1 MADQCMVIAGEWK
14 TSDNGRWT
22 FTIDK
27 HYMSKIVP
35 LSPMM
40 TLLELQSNVLKEF
53 YPNTEAPPSAALSY
67 RPPNT
72 KELATGISTPPVMLT
87 HDGQVAENLFPFTTP
102 NPPIQKTNNLFIRF
116 TGLSQPSTSAF
127 KIPGFSLFD
136 DEDFLE
142 DTPIP
147 PSNTIA
153 PSKIHRFSLIDET
166 ISCADEMFKKDPGN
180 IADSCKTEQEEENGS
195 ETELPLGFEDVQP
208 RGYDHDFWDPLI
220 DKDLGGSDVPEVMAG
235 IHVPKTAPHIIHCTS
250 SDAFDHTVLV
260 FGQPSAQW
268 KSEPK
273 DTGVHSFPHVQPN
286 PMCTSTPRSAPDS
299 GVHHNKGPH
308 VQYPSSS
315 RFTPGSASKKGV
327 HQRDIADEEFDTP
340 PLFDDLSYE
349 AEDVPDLNLD
359 ETDEET
365 FVRKLY
371 ATKHDCQIGLAIY
384 AIKQQFHFRQSR
396 STMHSFVLSCHD
408 THCDW
413 RILAKK
419 LTNCV
424 TVHSHLVSETIF
436 HLSRS
441 TCL

>member
-1 MADQCMVIAGEWK
+1 
-14 TSDNGRWT
+14 
-22 FTIDK
+22 
-27 HYMSKIVP
+27 MS
-35 LSPMM
+35 
-40 TLLELQSNVLKEF
+40 
-53 YPNTEAPPSAALSY
+53 
-67 RPPNT
+67 
-72 KELATGISTPPVMLT
+72 
-87 HDGQVAENLFPFTTP
+87 QVAENLFPFTTP
-102 NPPIQKTNNLFIRF
+102 NQPIQKTNNLFNRF
-116 TGLSQPSTSAF
+116 IGPSQPSTSAF

-142 DTPIP
+142 ENPIP

-166 ISCADEMFKKDPGN
+166 ISCADEMLEEMFKKDPGN
-180 IADSCKTEQEEENGS
+180 IADSCKTEEEEENGS

-235 IHVPKTAPHIIHCTS
+235 IHAPKTAPHIIHCTS

-260 FGQPSAQW
+260 FRQPSAQW

-315 RFTPGSASKKGV
+315 RCTPGSASKKGV
-327 HQRDIADEEFDTP
+327 HQRGPHVQQNSSSRRTPPLASTNSPQPPPPLTPPVRETRSLSDIADEEFDTP

-359 ETDEET
+359 ETNEET
-365 FVRKLY
+365 IVRKLY

-384 AIKQQFHFRQSR
+384 AIKHQFHFRQSR
-396 STMHSFVLSCHD
+396 TTMHSFVLICHD

-419 LTNCV
+419 LTNCGYY
-424 TVHSHLVSETIF
+424 TIKKAQLHHSCTINTRNLYRKNATSKIIA
-436 HLSRS
+436 HVYC
-441 TCL
+441 TCLPFPLQRTYL